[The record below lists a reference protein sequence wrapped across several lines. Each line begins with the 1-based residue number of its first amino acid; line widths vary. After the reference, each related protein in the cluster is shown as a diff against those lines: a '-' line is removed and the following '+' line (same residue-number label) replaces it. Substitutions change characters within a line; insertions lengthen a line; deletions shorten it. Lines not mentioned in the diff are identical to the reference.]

1 MKKYTYVEEYLEVI
15 NGDRD
20 PATGKIYGLFDST
33 SPIINLARYDVQVL
47 ASMSSATQSGRALTD
62 RQAELAV
69 KIILKYRKQL
79 EKLDI
84 DIDPIEHPQY
94 RLGIRQIDRRQ
105 LLYIKDD
112 RIVLQFPYD
121 TKLIDNLRDLAKI
134 SQGCWS
140 FDSTTRAWKLAI
152 TETNVV
158 AANGFAQMHQFEIDQ
173 EFATYLNAVLDCE
186 QIPYK
191 IELEHTTDGLAI
203 SNAPK
208 SLIDAVDGYCGFDCS
223 NINLLIDNAPIYGYT
238 VHESI
243 LQNVIAEY
251 SARICNLMTAQ
262 EAKFTPDSDH
272 TVYEDLIK
280 YADITGRFPIYV
292 YEPDMSNRLLK
303 NFVEKY
309 FDNND
314 VYQTQQLKQQVSG
327 VNKKVIYFNKYSAH
341 WDQPIPL
348 LVSGQGMMH
357 GGEKSLLLQTAKKVV
372 YFATEVYNN
381 KKTKPS

>member
-158 AANGFAQMHQFEIDQ
+158 AANGFAQMHQFER
-173 EFATYLNAVLDCE
+173 
-186 QIPYK
+186 
-191 IELEHTTDGLAI
+191 
-203 SNAPK
+203 S
-208 SLIDAVDGYCGFDCS
+208 S
-223 NINLLIDNAPIYGYT
+223 
-238 VHESI
+238 
-243 LQNVIAEY
+243 
-251 SARICNLMTAQ
+251 
-262 EAKFTPDSDH
+262 
-272 TVYEDLIK
+272 
-280 YADITGRFPIYV
+280 
-292 YEPDMSNRLLK
+292 RL
-303 NFVEKY
+303 
-309 FDNND
+309 
-314 VYQTQQLKQQVSG
+314 
-327 VNKKVIYFNKYSAH
+327 
-341 WDQPIPL
+341 
-348 LVSGQGMMH
+348 
-357 GGEKSLLLQTAKKVV
+357 
-372 YFATEVYNN
+372 
-381 KKTKPS
+381 